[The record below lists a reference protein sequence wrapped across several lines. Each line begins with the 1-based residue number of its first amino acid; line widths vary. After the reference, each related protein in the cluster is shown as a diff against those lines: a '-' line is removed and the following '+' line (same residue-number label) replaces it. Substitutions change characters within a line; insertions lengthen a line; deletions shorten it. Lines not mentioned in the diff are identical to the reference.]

1 MASDRPRLGALDLL
15 RGITVAGMI
24 VVNNPGNWNSVFPQ
38 LTHAAWNG
46 VTAADLIF
54 PAFIF
59 IMGVAMS
66 LALGSGRRPGTPAPY
81 WRIVKRAGLLVL
93 LGLVLNTA
101 SAWPHLDAMR
111 IPGVLQRIGVTY
123 LAAAVITVDTTGTAQ
138 LVIAV
143 ALLLVH
149 WLILVVPFGGVA
161 AGQLEPGRNVAVAID
176 RWLFGSHVLSPAG
189 DPEGAL
195 GVLSSIATALLGSTV
210 GRWLRSRSSGSR
222 NQLSGGLMW
231 RLAAAGA
238 CGIAFAWAWAALLPL
253 NKALWT
259 PSFALLTS
267 SVATLCLVGS
277 MLLDQSPLRDGLAPF
292 LWLGTNP
299 LAVYF
304 LSELVTDVMQMP
316 WLAGMGHYPA
326 PKDSLF
332 WGVLVP
338 RVGDSGGAWSS
349 LLYALLYTMVWIGV
363 AGLMRWRGIRIRV

>member
-1 MASDRPRLGALDLL
+1 MAVDRPRLGALDLL

-66 LALGSGRRPGTPAPY
+66 LSLGSSRRAGY
-81 WRIVKRAGLLVL
+81 WRILKRAALLVL
-93 LGLVLNTA
+93 LGLVLNAA
-101 SAWPHLDAMR
+101 SAWPHLDAIR
-111 IPGVLQRIGVTY
+111 IPGVLQRIGLTY
-123 LAAAVITVDTTGTAQ
+123 LAAAVITVDATGTAQ
-138 LVIAV
+138 WAIAV
-143 ALLLVH
+143 ALLMIH
-149 WLILVVPFGGVA
+149 WLVLVVPFGA
-161 AGQLEPGRNVAVAID
+161 ASGHLEPGRNIAAAID
-176 RWLFGSHVLSPAG
+176 RSLFGSHILSPTG

-195 GVLSSIATALLGSTV
+195 GLLSSIATALLGSGV
-210 GRWLRSRSSGSR
+210 GRSLRARSASGSG
-222 NQLSGGLMW
+222 SGMARELMW
-231 RLAAAGA
+231 KLALAGT
-238 CGIAFAWAWAALLPL
+238 CGIAVAWAWATVLPL

-259 PSFALLTS
+259 PSFAVLTS
-267 SVATLCLVGS
+267 SVATLSLVGA
-277 MLLDQSPLRDGLAPF
+277 MLLDQSPIRLALAPF

-304 LSELVTDVMQMP
+304 LSELTTDLMQMP
-316 WLAGMGHYPA
+316 WLTGVAHYAA
-326 PKDSLF
+326 PKDWLF

-349 LLYALLYTMVWIGV
+349 LLYALLYSMMWIAV
-363 AGLMRWRGIRIRV
+363 AGLMRWRGIRVRV